1 MESKLKVFILTE
13 GGENI
18 GFGHITRCISL
29 YQAFLEKG
37 IAPEFIVNGDKNI
50 LDFIS
55 DKRYRIFNWIK
66 EKEYLFNYIKNA
78 DIVII
83 DSYLAEKD
91 IYDRISELVKIQ
103 VYIDDSKRLNYP
115 KGIVVNGAVGAEE
128 LDYPKNNATTYLLGK
143 KYTPLRKEF
152 WDVPEKE
159 IKKEVASVMVTFG
172 GNDMHDMTPKVL
184 KLLIEQFPELKKYV
198 VIGKSFKNIK
208 EIEKLKD
215 NMTNLFYY
223 PNAETMK
230 NIMLESDIAISA
242 AGQTTYEL
250 ARVETPT
257 IGISIAKN
265 QLDNVKGWLKTGFIE
280 YAGWWNGKDVLDN
293 IISCLEKMKC
303 FQLRKEKNL
312 KGILHIDGKGS
323 LRIVESILNK

>member
-1 MESKLKVFILTE
+1 V
-13 GGENI
+13 
-18 GFGHITRCISL
+18 
-29 YQAFLEKG
+29 EKG

-91 IYDRISELVKIQ
+91 IYDRIAELVKIP

-152 WDVPEKE
+152 LEAPEKE
-159 IKKEVASVMVTFG
+159 IKKEIESLMVTFG

-198 VIGKSFKNIK
+198 VIGKSFKNIR
-208 EIEKLKD
+208 EIENLKD
-215 NMTNLFYY
+215 SNTKLFYY

-242 AGQTTYEL
+242 AGQTLYEL
-250 ARVETPT
+250 ARIGVPTIT
-257 IGISIAKN
+257 IGITEN
-265 QLDNVKGWLKTGFIE
+265 QMNNIYGWKKVGFIE
-280 YAGWWNGKDVLDN
+280 YSAWWNYKFIKNKIN
-293 IISCLEKMKC
+293 ICLEKIIC
-303 FQLRKEKNL
+303 FKLRKETSR
-312 KGILHIDGKGS
+312 KGKLYVDGKGNKRIIDYL
-323 LRIVESILNK
+323 LRN